1 MVNGHGESVTTP
13 VIAASFSQAKIK
25 YECSPGRF
33 FAEMELK
40 TILYYIVTKYD
51 LKMKDGVRAPDDE
64 LGIGV
69 LPSKSAKIMI
79 RRRATFRAEE
89 LT

>member
-1 MVNGHGESVTTP
+1 
-13 VIAASFSQAKIK
+13 
-25 YECSPGRF
+25 
-33 FAEMELK
+33 MELK

-51 LKMKDGVRAPDDE
+51 LKMKDGVRTPDDE

-79 RRRATFRAEE
+79 RRRTFNAEE
-89 LT
+89 AT